1 MSRKYQPGPATGAHI
16 QREGDVWTLVLIR
29 DLKHP
34 PPLVWEALTEPEH
47 LQAWAPFDADRS
59 LATPG
64 TVRLTTVKAPTPT
77 AADGT
82 VRVADAPRLLEYSWG
97 DGTLRWELED
107 HAGGTRLKLWHNIDK
122 HFISWGAAGWHVCI
136 DVMDHHLRGE
146 PVGRI
151 VGPDALQLEG
161 WQRLQTEYARQ
172 FEGTP

>member
-1 MSRKYQPGPATGAHI
+1 MSRKYQPGPAMGAHI
-16 QREGDVWTLVLIR
+16 QRDGDVWTLVLIR

-82 VRVADAPRLLEYSWG
+82 VRVADPPRLLEYTWG

-107 HAGGTRLKLWHNIDK
+107 HAGGTRLKLWHNIDGR
-122 HFISWGAAGWHVCI
+122 FISWGAAGWHVCI

-151 VGPDALQLEG
+151 VGPDALQLAG

-172 FEGTP
+172 FAGTP